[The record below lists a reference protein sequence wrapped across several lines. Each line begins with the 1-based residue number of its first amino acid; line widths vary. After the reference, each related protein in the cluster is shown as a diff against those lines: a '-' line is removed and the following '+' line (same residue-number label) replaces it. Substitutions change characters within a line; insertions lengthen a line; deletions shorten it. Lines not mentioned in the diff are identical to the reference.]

1 MTDIWK
7 YIFTMSAVTFLIRA
21 IPITFIHK
29 KISNRFLK
37 SFLYYV
43 PYATLAVMTFPAIIE
58 ASGNRFAGI
67 AAFII
72 GILAA
77 YLGQSL
83 LNVAVICCAAVLLIS
98 YLPF

>member
-7 YIFTMSAVTFLIRA
+7 YIITMSAVTFLIRA
-21 IPITFIHK
+21 IPITLIHK
-29 KISNRFLK
+29 KISNCFLR

-58 ASGNRFAGI
+58 ASGNRLAGI

-72 GILAA
+72 GIVAA

-83 LNVAVICCAAVLLIS
+83 LNVAVICCAVVLLIS
-98 YLPF
+98 FLPL